1 MIKNNLWE
9 SLVWIVIWIFIL
21 SFIILWIAN
30 LLINSNTIKETYDD
44 KKTINILKSNTES
57 VIKKIDTTNIAK
69 NEVFYLYKNNINK
82 KFEIFTWSTNASYK
96 YIDKYWNK
104 IDNIV
109 WYEWDIYSR
118 TFWLEIDDNSLW
130 KNHQIIKVGIKKLI
144 KK

>member
-30 LLINSNTIKETYDD
+30 LLINSNNIKDTYDN
-44 KKTINILKSNTES
+44 KKTINILKSNTEN
-57 VIKKIDTTNIAK
+57 VINNLDTTNVAE
-69 NEVFYLYKNNINK
+69 NEIFYLFKNTTYKE
-82 KFEIFTWSTNASYK
+82 FEIFTWSTNAWYK

-118 TFWLEIDDNSLW
+118 TLWLERGDNSLW
-130 KNHQIIKVGIKKLI
+130 KNHHIIKISINKLI
-144 KK
+144 K